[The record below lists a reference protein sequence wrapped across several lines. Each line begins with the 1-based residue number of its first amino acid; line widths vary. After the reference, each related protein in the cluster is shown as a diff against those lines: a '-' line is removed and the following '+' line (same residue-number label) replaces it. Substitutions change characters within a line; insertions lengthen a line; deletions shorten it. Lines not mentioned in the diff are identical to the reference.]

1 MKRPTLDELTLTEKI
16 GQILMPNQ
24 YTVLQKCEVSETTP
38 RTQEEID
45 AFMSKYQYGSLWGTG
60 NMMLKNANMAEI
72 NIGFKTPAA
81 EYREWL
87 GKLQKNVRIPMLIG
101 VDCENGTGRMVS
113 DGANTSS
120 PLSIGA
126 ANDEELAFEL
136 AAAVAREIKA
146 LGANWR
152 WTPILDFYNRF
163 SGVSSGRI
171 YSDDPEKLIRL
182 ARATIKGTKSEK
194 VASTAKHFPGADPY
208 EFRDPHIVGT
218 NINISFDEWWNTQAK
233 TFQAMID
240 AGVDTIMIGHV
251 AFPAADDTMRNGRY
265 VPATLS
271 EKILKGLLREKMGF
285 SGVII
290 TDAVTMGAL
299 TAFCDYEEML
309 IGLINAG
316 NDILLGVNPYDYEI
330 VEKAVLDGRIPMERI
345 NESAERVLELKE
357 KIGLF
362 DENKVDYD
370 INKEAKATLAID
382 KKIAEKAITLVYD
395 KINLLPLDK
404 NNIKNVTIICTSHF
418 AETISELEVMKSE
431 FEARGASVNIMGNI
445 HDKEVIKKLA
455 EDNDLIVYAAYIAP
469 HRPMGMPSLYGDVM
483 ETYYNAFTFGKE
495 KSIGVSMGYPYL
507 CHDAM
512 AGAETFLNIYS
523 TNPEAQKAFVKALYG
538 EIKPTTESPVDLE
551 MKLRYVYC

>member
-16 GQILMPNQ
+16 GQLLMPNQ
-24 YTVLQKCEVSETTP
+24 YTVLQKCEVSEEMP
-38 RTQEEID
+38 RPQEEID

-81 EYREWL
+81 EYKEWL

-113 DGANTSS
+113 DGTDTSAAIA
-120 PLSIGA
+120 IGA
-126 ANDEELAFEL
+126 ADDEELTFEL

-152 WTPILDFYNRF
+152 WTPILDMHNRF
-163 SGVSSGRI
+163 CSGAIRV
-171 YSDDPEKLIRL
+171 YSDNLEKITRL
-182 ARATIKGTKSEK
+182 ARATIKGTQSEK
-194 VASTAKHFPGADPY
+194 VASTIKHFPGHDLY
-208 EFRDPHIVGT
+208 EFRDSHIVGT
-218 NINISFDEWWNTQAK
+218 SINMSLDDWRNTQAK
-233 TFQAMID
+233 PFQAMID
-240 AGVDTIMIGHV
+240 AGVDSVMIGHM
-251 AFPAADDTMRNGRY
+251 AFPAVDDTMRDGRY
-265 VPATLS
+265 IPATLS
-271 EKILKGLLREKMGF
+271 EKIIKGLLREEMGF
-285 SGVII
+285 KGVVI
-290 TDAVTMGAL
+290 TDGITMGAL
-299 TAFCDYEEML
+299 TAYCDYEEML

-362 DENKVDYD
+362 DEQ
-370 INKEAKATLAID
+370 KEEIDMAEQAKITAAID
-382 KKIAEKAITLVYD
+382 KKMAEKSITLVYD
-395 KINLLPLDK
+395 KINMLPLK
-404 NNIKNVTIICTSHF
+404 KENIKNVTIVCSSHYSGTM
-418 AETISELEVMKSE
+418 AELEVMKSE
-431 FEARGASVNIMGNI
+431 FEAHGAKVDIIGNI
-445 HDKEVIKKLA
+445 HDKEVVRKLA
-455 EDNDLIVYAAYIAP
+455 EDNDLIVYAAYVAP
-469 HRPMGMPSLYGDVM
+469 HRPMGLPSLYGDVM
-483 ETYYNAFTFGKE
+483 ETYFNAFTFGKE

-512 AGAETFLNIYS
+512 AGANTFLNIYS
-523 TNPEAQKAFVKALYG
+523 TNPEAQKAFVKAIYG
-538 EIKPTTESPVDLE
+538 EITPTTESPLDLE